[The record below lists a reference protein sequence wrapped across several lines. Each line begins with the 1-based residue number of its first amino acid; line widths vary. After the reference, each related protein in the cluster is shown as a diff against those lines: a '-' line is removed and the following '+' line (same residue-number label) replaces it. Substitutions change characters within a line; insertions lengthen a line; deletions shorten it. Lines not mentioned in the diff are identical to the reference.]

1 MVDATPIADPRRA
14 LRALAVVA
22 GLATLALLGT
32 LMFGSPDL
40 IAQLPAWAMYLSAGT
55 LFAALLGLELAAR
68 GGRAGMFALLAK
80 LGFALLVIVAL
91 FLLAQ
96 VLTHP

>member
-1 MVDATPIADPRRA
+1 MSAATPIAYPRRL

-22 GLATLALLGT
+22 GLATFALLGV

-40 IAQLPAWAMYLSAGT
+40 IAQLPAWTMYLSAGT
-55 LFAALLGLELAAR
+55 LLIALVGLELANR
-68 GGRAGMFALLAK
+68 GGRAGALALLAK
-80 LGFALLVIVAL
+80 LGFALLVVLAL

-96 VLTHP
+96 VVA